1 MNPQIVEAFA
11 EMVRDKG
18 IDRDILM
25 SVIEETFSMMV
36 KKKFG
41 LESKFDI
48 VMNMDK
54 GDIEIYLEKSV
65 VEVVEDLLG
74 GFELGEAVDKAE
86 HLDLEVGVLHGPVHQ
101 GVGVELGGEE
111 AGLVG
116 AGSGEH
122 VGADGEDAGLVP
134 LPPPNA
140 LSRGRG
146 RWAVRRANR

>member
-65 VEVVEDLLG
+65 VDVVEDPATQISVTDARTKSG
-74 GFELGEAVDKAE
+74 T
-86 HLDLEVGVLHGPVHQ
+86 VLHHMPLTPHILPSAGCTQPLQELASHHQ
-101 GVGVELGGEE
+101 QRV
-111 AGLVG
+111 
-116 AGSGEH
+116 
-122 VGADGEDAGLVP
+122 
-134 LPPPNA
+134 
-140 LSRGRG
+140 LSFSLF
-146 RWAVRRANR
+146 WN